1 MLLTLSAGAL
11 LSTMASIGITPFL
24 LDVARDLQTDLSAS
38 SNLVALQ
45 SVSWGVA
52 SVFAGALSDRLGRRP
67 ILAIGLLGLALSGL
81 GMAASSDYQA
91 AAAWRLFGGL
101 GGGSFMGAV
110 FATVSDHVPPAKR
123 GRWLGWVITGQSLAL
138 VLGVPA
144 MTLIGSIG
152 GWRGAT
158 VVHAVVLLGVV
169 AGVWWSV
176 PTGPAR
182 PGRERPMPV
191 RALAGLVGPR
201 LLALLAATSAERVCY
216 AAVAVFLPTFLLTR
230 YAVTPQALAGGLLL
244 VALGNLVGNVLGGQL
259 SDRVPSRPVLA
270 AASLLVSGSLA
281 LPLLLWGPSV
291 QASVGLGF
299 AYTLVNAV
307 CRPALLSVVSDVSS
321 EARGAVLGLNITF
334 SSLGWVAS
342 TAVGGV
348 IVGESGFGGLGVL
361 TFVAGA
367 LGGCCLLLTCLPVQS
382 MRVSGGHGKT
392 QRPLVAEGADPAR
405 ALRRLDA

>member
-1 MLLTLSAGAL
+1 VA
-11 LSTMASIGITPFL
+11 LSTEYAP
-24 LDVARDLQTDLSAS
+24 
-38 SNLVALQ
+38 
-45 SVSWGVA
+45 
-52 SVFAGALSDRLGRRP
+52 
-67 ILAIGLLGLALSGL
+67 
-81 GMAASSDYQA
+81 

-110 FATVSDHVPPAKR
+110 FATVTDHVPPARR

-144 MTLIGSIG
+144 MTLIGSVA

-158 VVHAVVLLGVV
+158 VVHALVLLGVM

-176 PTGPAR
+176 PGGAAR
-182 PGRERPMPV
+182 PGRERPLPL

-216 AAVAVFLPTFLLTR
+216 AAVAVFLPTYLLTR
-230 YAVTPQALAGGLLL
+230 YAIAPQALAGGLLL

-259 SDRVPSRPVLA
+259 SDRLPSRHLLA
-270 AASLLVSGSLA
+270 AGSLLVSGSLA

-299 AYTLVNAV
+299 AYTLVNAL
-307 CRPALLSVVSDVSS
+307 CRPALLTVVSDVST

-334 SSLGWVAS
+334 SSLGWIAS
-342 TAVGGV
+342 TAVGGF
-348 IVGESGFGGLGVL
+348 IVGQSGFGGLGML

-367 LGGCCLLLTCLPVQS
+367 LGGCCLLLCFVTPRGL
-382 MRVSGGHGKT
+382 
-392 QRPLVAEGADPAR
+392 
-405 ALRRLDA
+405 LRRLEVVDA